1 MRPIGNLFFVNF
13 RHVLSPF
20 NLRER
25 THDPVSVTRI
35 AFAFMDKRFGFLNK
49 NFEEIFYLSL
59 FIIL

>member
-20 NLRER
+20 DLRER

-35 AFAFMDKRFGFLNK
+35 AFMDKRFGFLNK